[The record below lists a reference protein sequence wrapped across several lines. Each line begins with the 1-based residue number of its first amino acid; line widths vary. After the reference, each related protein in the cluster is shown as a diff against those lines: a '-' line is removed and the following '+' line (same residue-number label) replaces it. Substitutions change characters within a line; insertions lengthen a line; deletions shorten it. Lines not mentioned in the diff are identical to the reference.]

1 MSSKLFS
8 FIFLKYNFLFIK
20 EYFCDFFFFIVL
32 SISNLESTFYE
43 RKVKTFIM
51 IITTIIIFI
60 PIKKRN

>member
-1 MSSKLFS
+1 M
-8 FIFLKYNFLFIK
+8 KYNFLFIK

-51 IITTIIIFI
+51 IITAIIIFI